1 MRRRPP
7 PPPLRPA
14 PPCRTAS
21 PPRPLLR
28 RRRRLLARNA
38 LGFGALAASYQLAK
52 VACAATEA
60 RAPKAAAR
68 VPCAGMFARNFVTFF
83 TMGGMISL
91 GVPLLFQ
98 KVGL

>member
-1 MRRRPP
+1 MEPRARKGRPRAQHR
-7 PPPLRPA
+7 LVR
-14 PPCRTAS
+14 AS
-21 PPRPLLR
+21 
-28 RRRRLLARNA
+28 
-38 LGFGALAASYQLAK
+38 LGGGVGALAASYQLAK
-52 VACAATEA
+52 ATCAATEA